1 MAEKQYFFKNAAGE
15 YILGTNK
22 KNAVPP
28 GHYSR
33 SVNEVGGVEMLAL
46 INMHDK
52 DDIKYPVPASH
63 YLKEDGTAYGSVDE
77 IIAAVSGFFFS
88 VAAEGGG
95 GGSVAS
101 GYTPWVVPLVQV
113 DGRLIF
119 IAPDEVDLTKDT
131 IVIEGKFTHTP
142 SIDYTVTNAAGKGNF
157 TFVVAP
163 TEQLVIRYI
172 KK

>member
-77 IIAAVSGFFFS
+77 IIVAVSGFFFS

-95 GGSVAS
+95 GGVTGGGFGIARLTGNGGADYPAPADLKVSGELFALNPQETEVTALMVGDVA
-101 GYTPWVVPLVQV
+101 
-113 DGRLIF
+113 
-119 IAPDEVDLTKDT
+119 T
-131 IVIEGKFTHTP
+131 IRF
-142 SIDYTVTNAAGKGNF
+142 A
-157 TFVVAP
+157 VAP
-163 TEQLVIRYI
+163 IVDEFPLIVYT